1 MKSSLAVLLVL
12 SLAALTG
19 CDKGTPGGPGA
30 GSDQKKPLYGEADN
44 TFDLSVPSN
53 LPLNSTTIKQGET
66 AKVVISL
73 KRGKNFDQDVT
84 LKFNDMP
91 KGVTIDPAAPVIK
104 HGETE
109 AKLMLKAGQNASLG
123 DFMVKVTG
131 HPTKGADAANEFKI
145 SVEKKDT
152 FTLSVPSSSTGLKQ
166 GERKEVSISIKRDK
180 HFDEDVA
187 LKFDDMPK
195 GVTIDPAAPIIK
207 HGETEAKLMVKV
219 ADDAATGDFTIK
231 VTGHPSN
238 GPDAEHDFKLAVSKK

>member
-1 MKSSLAVLLVL
+1 MAGGPSPPRNPRYLSFYLLFLTTLLRSPVDLTHSEYMRLRRSERCFRMKSSLTVLLVL
-12 SLAALTG
+12 ALVSLTG

-53 LPLNSTTIKQGET
+53 LPLNSTTVKQGET

-84 LKFNDMP
+84 LKFN
-91 KGVTIDPAAPVIK
+91 
-104 HGETE
+104 E
-109 AKLMLKAGQNASLG
+109 L
-123 DFMVKVTG
+123 
-131 HPTKGADAANEFKI
+131 
-145 SVEKKDT
+145 
-152 FTLSVPSSSTGLKQ
+152 
-166 GERKEVSISIKRDK
+166 
-180 HFDEDVA
+180 
-187 LKFDDMPK
+187 PK